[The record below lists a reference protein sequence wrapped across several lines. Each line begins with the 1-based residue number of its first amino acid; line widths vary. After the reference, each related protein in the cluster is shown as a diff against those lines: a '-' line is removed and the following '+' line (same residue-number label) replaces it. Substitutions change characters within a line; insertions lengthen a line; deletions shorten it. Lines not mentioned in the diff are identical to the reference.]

1 MGLIVTK
8 LQHCTPGTTE
18 KNTNQQRQLLP
29 KYEKNVPWSIICN
42 SNYLSWVKRDAAR
55 LLFDPG
61 VYCITSQDF
70 TLMHISAH
78 GLHISVAEIIPE
90 VHGCTKLILKE
101 RIPPVVHSVS
111 LPYRLKLKTT
121 KEVKAESA
129 GLKPLQVCG
138 FDKNLLILQALC
150 KDHHLQFIVLDLYT
164 HEYVGKY
171 VVKWTWQ
178 PFLCECVIS
187 PDHSRFV
194 IKPGMFYAAEHDDG
208 NEYPYLKEIRI
219 IHIRNGICRL
229 EKTIRDSNCSNYVMA
244 FDPRYDHSRLALANW
259 TREEQPA
266 QNEAICVMD
275 LVHQKPVKCSYY
287 MSGTHSS
294 KNLVFSP
301 DGSFL
306 ACLVCEPCFYQGVHN
321 FSEILVYDADTL
333 DVVKTIPC
341 NNTQCV
347 PLYPAILF
355 PSFSK
360 CGTRMAVGYGRD
372 IDIMGAIFGQE
383 IAFVDVY
390 QVPTPINLQYLC
402 RVAIRRIIPTE
413 RQLLTLPLPKPLIR
427 YLSFGPILA

>member
-1 MGLIVTK
+1 MGLIVNK
-8 LQHCTPGTTE
+8 FQSCTPE
-18 KNTNQQRQLLP
+18 KDVNQQRHLLP
-29 KYEKNVPWSIICN
+29 KYEKSIPWSVICN
-42 SNYLSWVKRDAAR
+42 SNYISWVKRDAAR
-55 LLFDPG
+55 LLFDSG
-61 VYCITSQDF
+61 FYCITSEDF
-70 TLMHISAH
+70 TSMHISAQ
-78 GLHISVAEIIPE
+78 GLHVSVTNVIPE
-90 VHGCTKLILKE
+90 AHSSTKVVLKE
-101 RIPPVVHSVS
+101 RMPSLTHSVS
-111 LPYRLKLKTT
+111 LPYKLKLKTA
-121 KEVKAESA
+121 KEIKADSI
-129 GLKPLQVCG
+129 GLKPVQVCG

-150 KDHHLQFIVLDLYT
+150 KDHHMQFIIIDLYT
-164 HEYVGKY
+164 SSYVGKY
-171 VVKWTWQ
+171 VIKWAWQ

-194 IKPGMFYAAEHDDG
+194 IKPGMFYAVKREDG
-208 NEYPYLKEIRI
+208 SEYPYLKEIRI
-219 IHIRNGICRL
+219 VHIRSGICKL
-229 EKTIRDSNCSNYVMA
+229 DKTIRDPNCSNYVMA

-259 TREEQPA
+259 TSEEQPV
-266 QNEAICVMD
+266 QNEAICILD
-275 LVHQKPVKCSYY
+275 LVHQKPVKCVHYTSN
-287 MSGTHSS
+287 THSS

-306 ACLVCEPCFYQGVHN
+306 ACLISEPCFYQSVYN

-341 NNTQCV
+341 HNTQCV

-402 RVAIRRIIPTE
+402 RLAIRRVIPNE
-413 RQLLTLPLPKPLIR
+413 KHLLALPLPKPIIS
-427 YLSFGPILA
+427 YLNFGPMLT